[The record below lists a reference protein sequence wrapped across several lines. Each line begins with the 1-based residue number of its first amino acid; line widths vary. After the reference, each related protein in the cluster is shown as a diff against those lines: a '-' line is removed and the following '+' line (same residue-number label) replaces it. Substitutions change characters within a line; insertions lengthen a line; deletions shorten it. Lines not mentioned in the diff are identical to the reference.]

1 MNLSKPILNNVKN
14 RFLPISES
22 VLKKLEPEPK
32 IEDFELNKELGVGS
46 FGKVVLVRHKKTKVE
61 YAIKA
66 IDKKNKTN
74 QEEKPYFRREIEIMY
89 KVHHPNVVKLFGHFE
104 DNNYCYFIME
114 YISKGNVYSLI
125 PKDKKKKLPSQVVAS
140 IMKDVITAVYY
151 LHNMNPPII
160 HRDIKPEN
168 VLLGENLIGKLT
180 DFGWS
185 NYLQDEKERYTVC
198 GTPIYLAPEI
208 ISESGHDERVDIWC
222 IGVLLFE
229 LSTGNVPFPGNDI
242 DTLKYNII
250 NLKINWPKD
259 IGLDVKNLIMKILK
273 IDPKMRIS
281 LIEMLNHP
289 FFTKFFPNA
298 TSCLI
303 KPNENLKYNTFV
315 VSRDNPKTFN
325 PIFNESNVKENNF
338 YNENKAKTSREQYK
352 RNVTPIASSRLSLNK
367 NSHNVININESN
379 FSNEYE
385 NLKKKFD
392 HLRYEYSKLKNMNF
406 GDLNKKINELKN
418 QILEKDNSINN
429 LIKASRATSDNL
441 DEIND
446 NQIMS
451 SRIKELQ
458 NENKNLKEKIS
469 KYENYIKSHNL
480 NINNS
485 GNDSKN
491 DKKINDIQ
499 FEIAQLKSKIDDEC
513 RNYLDIILSEK
524 EKEFKQIKE
533 EESIIFEQEKKQL
546 QYISNKYKKIL
557 TNKEKERAEL
567 ITKINELQTKLANAG
582 IC

>member
-1 MNLSKPILNNVKN
+1 MNS
-14 RFLPISES
+14 
-22 VLKKLEPEPK
+22 
-32 IEDFELNKELGVGS
+32 
-46 FGKVVLVRHKKTKVE
+46 
-61 YAIKA
+61 
-66 IDKKNKTN
+66 
-74 QEEKPYFRREIEIMY
+74 
-89 KVHHPNVVKLFGHFE
+89 
-104 DNNYCYFIME
+104 
-114 YISKGNVYSLI
+114 
-125 PKDKKKKLPSQVVAS
+125 
-140 IMKDVITAVYY
+140 
-151 LHNMNPPII
+151 
-160 HRDIKPEN
+160 
-168 VLLGENLIGKLT
+168 
-180 DFGWS
+180 
-185 NYLQDEKERYTVC
+185 
-198 GTPIYLAPEI
+198 
-208 ISESGHDERVDIWC
+208 
-222 IGVLLFE
+222 
-229 LSTGNVPFPGNDI
+229 
-242 DTLKYNII
+242 
-250 NLKINWPKD
+250 
-259 IGLDVKNLIMKILK
+259 
-273 IDPKMRIS
+273 
-281 LIEMLNHP
+281 
-289 FFTKFFPNA
+289 
-298 TSCLI
+298 
-303 KPNENLKYNTFV
+303 
-315 VSRDNPKTFN
+315 
-325 PIFNESNVKENNF
+325 
-338 YNENKAKTSREQYK
+338 
-352 RNVTPIASSRLSLNK
+352 
-367 NSHNVININESN
+367 
-379 FSNEYE
+379 
-385 NLKKKFD
+385 
-392 HLRYEYSKLKNMNF
+392 

-491 DKKINDIQ
+491 DKKIDDIQ